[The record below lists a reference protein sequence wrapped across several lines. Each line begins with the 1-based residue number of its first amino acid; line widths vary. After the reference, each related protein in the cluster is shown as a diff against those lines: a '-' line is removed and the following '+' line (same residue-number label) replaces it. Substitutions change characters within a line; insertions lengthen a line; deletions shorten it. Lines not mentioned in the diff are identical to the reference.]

1 MVDSPQAVAGQ
12 DPTVGRILSAAM
24 RTDQPSSVA
33 EHFAL
38 CTAMALAASGAPF
51 VPETVF
57 LYAGACYLR
66 HFLYGNRLW
75 QAPARVPLHLG
86 RRGYRDATLR
96 RRGAATWPL
105 GTTVPDGQQVW
116 LLRED
121 LARGSVYIAEDPDW
135 HAEMTAR
142 LIHGACLH
150 QMGAIVVQA
159 HHAPCLF
166 PRLAEIARPFGRDAE
181 MATVDLHDAGTAPL
195 RLTES
200 AIMAALAGQGLTPS
214 AHALARV
221 LLPLLAW
228 LGPRLSYEPL
238 TLFPTL
244 LDPALLKDLASGA
257 LRLGGI
263 DLSSA
268 DARSADT
275 SVLTALSR
283 PLDEITEDQQ
293 ARACD
298 ELRPYARE
306 LAAASGLS
314 ISRGL
319 SLSAAMAARRI
330 TCIRPSSS
338 WTTTLV
344 ATDCIEALA
353 TFAPE
358 SLSNEIL
365 YIAGSVLSASLPPS
379 RLIDAAKH
387 AGSDL
392 VLAFYEN
399 ITVQRF
405 AQIFETQGVSIYRS
419 ASDADRSVNLS
430 ASLDR
435 TRQELGLQV
444 YEFD

>member
-1 MVDSPQAVAGQ
+1 MW
-12 DPTVGRILSAAM
+12 GRSNAWCGN
-24 RTDQPSSVA
+24 DV
-33 EHFAL
+33 
-38 CTAMALAASGAPF
+38 CALAAGAEF
-51 VPETVF
+51 AVD
-57 LYAGACYLR
+57 R
-66 HFLYGNRLW
+66 RL
-75 QAPARVPLHLG
+75 L
-86 RRGYRDATLR
+86 
-96 RRGAATWPL
+96 RGAVGELSDQDINVEPL
-105 GTTVPDGQQVW
+105 AAGN
-116 LLRED
+116 LLQAARIGGELTAKLGD
-121 LARGSVYIAEDPDW
+121 EGLVGALQGAAAAGVEQASAGLERQLAGERHVAARGDQVGGCQRSAVLE
-135 HAEMTAR
+135 HV
-142 LIHGACLH
+142 HGALD
-150 QMGAIVVQA
+150 GAEV
-159 HHAPCLF
+159 
-166 PRLAEIARPFGRDAE
+166 E
-181 MATVDLHDAGTAPL
+181 
-195 RLTES
+195 
-200 AIMAALAGQGLTPS
+200 
-214 AHALARV
+214 
-221 LLPLLAW
+221 
-228 LGPRLSYEPL
+228 
-238 TLFPTL
+238 
-244 LDPALLKDLASGA
+244 
-257 LRLGGI
+257 RLGGI